1 MCFIV
6 GKSLIVN
13 ENDEVIRENITDEIF
28 TVGDLFSDSGIVA
41 QH

>member
-13 ENDEVIRENITDEIF
+13 ENDEVIRENITDIYAL
-28 TVGDLFSDSGIVA
+28 V
-41 QH
+41 